1 MNEWQNNSY
10 TLERLKNEISNLISV
25 NKSIKKVWTNNILHS
40 ISQYKTREMWF
51 KWLPI
56 FVRKKEK
63 FSKILSKSTSLLV
76 QNVIVSYLFMK

>member
-25 NKSIKKVWTNNILHS
+25 NKSIKKVWTTNILHS

-63 FSKILSKSTSLLV
+63 LSKILPKSTSLLV
-76 QNVIVSYLFMK
+76 QNIIVSYLFMK